1 MFTGFPEDITKHN
14 TEFTNKPARININNI
29 SVIYNEKPA
38 LDGVSLVIPNG
49 QQVAVVGPNG
59 AGKSTLFK
67 VLVGLIKPDHGNILI
82 HEKPLGMDKTCVAY
96 VPQREEVDLRFPVT
110 VREVVLMGRYQHFGM
125 MGKPDGEDNLAVES
139 AMEKLGITNLAKSSL
154 GELSGG
160 QLQRVFLARAIAQEP
175 HILIMDEPFNGV
187 DVSTQEA
194 TFQLLMDIRPLG
206 VTVLVST
213 HDLNMASKRFDTI
226 MLLNHRLVAYGDPN
240 DVMSKENLT
249 AAFGGQM
256 FFLDG
261 AVVVDEC
268 CPPETAEEGIK

>member
-1 MFTGFPEDITKHN
+1 M
-14 TEFTNKPARININNI
+14 
-29 SVIYNEKPA
+29 
-38 LDGVSLVIPNG
+38 VIPNG

-67 VLVGLIKPDHGNILI
+67 VLVGLIKPDQGSILI
-82 HEKPLGMDKTCVAY
+82 HEQPLGTYKTCVAY

-125 MGKPDGEDNLAVES
+125 IRKPDIDDQMAVEN
-139 AMEKLGITNLAKSSL
+139 AMGKLGITNLAKSSL

-194 TFQLLMDIRPLG
+194 TFQLLTDLKPQG

-213 HDLNMASKRFDTI
+213 HDLNMASRRFETI
-226 MLLNHRLVAYGDPN
+226 MLLNHKLIAFGEPEN
-240 DVMSKENLT
+240 VMRKENL
-249 AAFGGQM
+249 ASAFGGQM

-261 AVVVDEC
+261 AVVIDEC
-268 CPPETAEEGIK
+268 CPPETVEEGTK